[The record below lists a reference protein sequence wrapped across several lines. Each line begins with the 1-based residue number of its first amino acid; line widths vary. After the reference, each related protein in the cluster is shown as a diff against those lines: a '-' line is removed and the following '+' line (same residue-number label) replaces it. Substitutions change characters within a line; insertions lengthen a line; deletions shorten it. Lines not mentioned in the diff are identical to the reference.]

1 MFLLNYESAKLEPW
15 LATGMTHNDTKDVW
29 TLSLRK
35 GITWNDGIPYTA
47 DDVLFTTQILVDH
60 AKDFGAG
67 WIKAVKST
75 DKVDDLT
82 IKFTLA
88 KPDPFFQLN
97 NFASK
102 IVGSFNVVPK
112 HVFDGKDAAT
122 FNNFDLS
129 KGWPLGTG
137 PYKLVKTNQTETTFD
152 LDPNYWAQKQVSR
165 ACPLPSASSSR
176 LLALK
181 KLPAP
186 CSLSTRLIT
195 RRRSAHRLL
204 PHMPQK
210 SEPDRLVRQAPYA
223 WFDPCERN
231 LEFNV
236 SKSPFNDKDIRYAI
250 SYAIDRA
257 QVVAIAYGGNSLPSK
272 SPFPNY
278 GGLSRYVKL
287 AEDAGLYTKYPVGT
301 YNLDAAAKIMTDKGY
316 TKGSDGYYQKGGQS
330 IAFDLVTPNYP
341 EIVAV
346 GQVVA
351 EQLQSFG
358 INATQRK
365 EDPGVFDVAL
375 HNGTV
380 DAWIGWEMCGSVNEA
395 LSSLNTLNNFYLV
408 PTGTRADTNF
418 WRWDN
423 AEYSKIM
430 TDWAKLALDDP
441 NNDKA
446 FLQAYEIHLREL
458 PVIPVAQAIKMIAFD
473 KTYWTNWPSVD
484 NNYIQPPTWWQSTA
498 EIIHNIKPS
507 GAQ

>member
-1 MFLLNYESAKLEPW
+1 
-15 LATGMTHNDTKDVW
+15 
-29 TLSLRK
+29 
-35 GITWNDGIPYTA
+35 
-47 DDVLFTTQILVDH
+47 
-60 AKDFGAG
+60 
-67 WIKAVKST
+67 
-75 DKVDDLT
+75 
-82 IKFTLA
+82 
-88 KPDPFFQLN
+88 
-97 NFASK
+97 
-102 IVGSFNVVPK
+102 
-112 HVFDGKDAAT
+112 
-122 FNNFDLS
+122 
-129 KGWPLGTG
+129 
-137 PYKLVKTNQTETTFD
+137 
-152 LDPNYWAQKQVSR
+152 
-165 ACPLPSASSSR
+165 
-176 LLALK
+176 
-181 KLPAP
+181 
-186 CSLSTRLIT
+186 
-195 RRRSAHRLL
+195 
-204 PHMPQK
+204 
-210 SEPDRLVRQAPYA
+210 
-223 WFDPCERN
+223 
-231 LEFNV
+231 
-236 SKSPFNDKDIRYAI
+236 
-250 SYAIDRA
+250 
-257 QVVAIAYGGNSLPSK
+257 
-272 SPFPNY
+272 
-278 GGLSRYVKL
+278 
-287 AEDAGLYTKYPVGT
+287 
-301 YNLDAAAKIMTDKGY
+301 MTDKGY

-380 DAWIGWEMCGSVNEA
+380 DAWIGWEMCGSVNET

-507 GAQ
+507 GA